1 MKHQWF
7 NACVAVFVFAVL
19 VECHCFEVREIDATP
34 EMQKLYHTNHDKILE
49 VYESL
54 SSKEDDAFSCIIP
67 SYYRDTPHPG
77 ISLIMFNSIGNFFFQ
92 LYLRSETVDDDKKDF
107 LNPCTFIFSE
117 GKGVK
122 KPWSVLKGEPGK
134 FEVQA
139 GFVETGSMYN
149 LLPKTQLPEDIITYT
164 SMSPISN
171 AILNA
176 ILMDQIA
183 KAKKKPQTTPCPEM
197 NMEIEIPAYVPC
209 KEDSP
214 RIGAFRVQQSR
225 DGNVLW
231 LQNSSFAIV
240 FLRKDGKVFMG
251 AYVLEAGRTPVLRS
265 ILDRKQLI
273 NETCQFESK
282 KEVSFCRMIHVDEP
296 RSFTIGARSGDA
308 TQYDFAYKRVSSKK
322 YTRLPFEII
331 CLPPEPPRTDLH
343 KREEGGK

>member
-19 VECHCFEVREIDATP
+19 VECHCFEIREIDATP
-34 EMQKLYHTNHDKILE
+34 EMKDRYFNLFEKTLE
-49 VYESL
+49 VRVSL
-54 SSKEDDAFSCIIP
+54 SPQEDDVFSCIIP
-67 SYYRDTPHPG
+67 FYEETLDQCIIY
-77 ISLIMFNSIGNFFFQ
+77 NSIGNFYFQ
-92 LYLRSETVDDDKKDF
+92 IILKEEYKSLFTVNPKGF
-107 LNPCTFIFSE
+107 LPSSLVVWE

-122 KPWSVLKGEPGK
+122 KPWSVLEGEPGK
-134 FEVQA
+134 FKVRA
-139 GFVETGSMYN
+139 GSLETGWRYN
-149 LLPKTQLPEDIITYT
+149 LLPETQLPEDISTFT
-164 SMSPISN
+164 SMSPIS
-171 AILNA
+171 NA

-214 RIGAFRVQQSR
+214 RIGAFRVQRSR

-231 LQNSSFAIV
+231 LQNDSFAIV
-240 FLRKDGKVFMG
+240 FSRKDGKVFMG
-251 AYVLEAGRTPVLRS
+251 AYVLEAGRVPVLRS

-273 NETCQFESK
+273 NEICQFESE

-296 RSFTIGARSGDA
+296 HSCTIGARSGGA

-331 CLPPEPPRTDLH
+331 CLPPVPPRTDLH